1 MTNDPHPIPQIILN
15 RDGASDGMTL
25 SFMIAIGFSLL
36 PASIISHAIQER
48 NSGLKHQQLISG
60 MNIFAYWTANY
71 IFEIIKTELPIL
83 LSLGLVYAFDEG
95 LPMVWRTFL
104 LLPVGLVPFTFG
116 ISFFFGQD
124 SSAKSTVMFV
134 NFVIAG
140 LGGIA
145 VFILSIISQTYYVAD
160 ILTYVFRLVPI
171 FSVTHTI
178 NFQSTKQAYEFLRP
192 EMDLDDWRWIHSG
205 GDIAF
210 LCLHFIF
217 WSIFIAL
224 AEMPALKKLNW

>member
-1 MTNDPHPIPQIILN
+1 MTNTPMPIPQIIKN
-15 RDGASDGMTL
+15 REGASDGIFL
-25 SFMIAIGFSLL
+25 SFMIAIGFSLI

-71 IFEIIKTELPIL
+71 IFEILKTEIPIL
-83 LSLGLVYAFDEG
+83 LSLALVYAFDEG

-104 LLPVGLVPFTFG
+104 LLPVGLVPFTLG
-116 ISFFFGQD
+116 LSFIFRQD
-124 SSAKSTVMFV
+124 SSAMSTVMFI
-134 NFVIAG
+134 NFVIGG

-145 VFILSIISQTYYVAD
+145 VFILTIIEQTYDVAD
-160 ILTYVFRLVPI
+160 ILTYCFRLVPI

-192 EMDLDDWRWIHSG
+192 EWDISNWNWIHSG
-205 GDIAF
+205 GDIYF
-210 LCLHFIF
+210 LLFHFVF
-217 WSIFIAL
+217 WSIFIAINEL
-224 AEMPALKKLNW
+224 PVLKKITW